1 MARHVRHHF
10 LNEMV
15 WLIVRFIAAQACGL
29 EANMNKKFQAGFS
42 RAEQAL

>member
-15 WLIVRFIAAQACGL
+15 WLIVRFIAAQDCGL
-29 EANMNKKFQAGFS
+29 EVTMIKKLQAGFS